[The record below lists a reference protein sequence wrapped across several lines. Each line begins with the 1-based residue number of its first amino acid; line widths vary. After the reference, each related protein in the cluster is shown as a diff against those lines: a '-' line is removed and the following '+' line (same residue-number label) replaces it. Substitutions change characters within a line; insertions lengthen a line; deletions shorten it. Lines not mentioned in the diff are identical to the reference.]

1 MQYSKRSNSFQ
12 TYRELRP
19 GTINWARTYIAVS
32 VDLDSPEFS
41 IHR

>member
-1 MQYSKRSNSFQ
+1 MRYSKRSNPFQ

-19 GTINWARTYIAVS
+19 GTINRARTYIAVP
-32 VDLDSPEFS
+32 VDLDFPEFS